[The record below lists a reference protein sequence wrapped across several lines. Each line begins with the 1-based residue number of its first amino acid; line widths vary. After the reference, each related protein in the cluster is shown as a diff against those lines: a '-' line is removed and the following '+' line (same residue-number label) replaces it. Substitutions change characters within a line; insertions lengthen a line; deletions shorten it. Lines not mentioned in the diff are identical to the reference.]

1 MCDLNLGYEGS
12 KKRRIVNQAE
22 CEQDLKEFLNSLF
35 SSVHDGISKF
45 RYIVNMF
52 DPNAKV
58 RGDNAMLLNKC
69 IVESIQKNFEEKWIY
84 GKYGRFIL
92 RLNGYILLFKK
103 LNGKNKPMHT
113 STKLVNQILC
123 QQQTSLFNSDA
134 FIEVNEPVLFVG
146 YNMDQFSVITD
157 VKIVYIDENKVKWII
172 SENEMDVTSS
182 NNHIDLR
189 DIKNSEVRVRK
200 SKKDSDK
207 KAE

>member
-1 MCDLNLGYEGS
+1 
-12 KKRRIVNQAE
+12 
-22 CEQDLKEFLNSLF
+22 
-35 SSVHDGISKF
+35 
-45 RYIVNMF
+45 
-52 DPNAKV
+52 
-58 RGDNAMLLNKC
+58 
-69 IVESIQKNFEEKWIY
+69 
-84 GKYGRFIL
+84 
-92 RLNGYILLFKK
+92 
-103 LNGKNKPMHT
+103 MHT